1 MPLRDSRP
9 QKYKIT
15 PSHDHSLVVVGLTF
29 LFCELVKK
37 TGFADAHVAD
47 DDVFED
53 VGVIVRPGRHFAA
66 LLF

>member
-1 MPLRDSRP
+1 MPLRDSRQ

-15 PSHDHSLVVVGLTF
+15 PSHDHRGLVGLTF

-53 VGVIVRPGRHFAA
+53 VGVVVRPGRHFEG